1 VSKFSKW
8 PSDIPIPSVI
18 AALCL
23 AVLTLAVFGQAQNT
37 GPESAIRQYH
47 QALVASPG
55 GNDRGP
61 VMLQQREDVTQPFNQ
76 LIEQLLR
83 AGAQVRF
90 GRITGAQVRF
100 GRITKQL
107 PDATVEVAYLRP
119 NGETWAFLYVLR
131 REQGVWRVDVEQTAR
146 GSLNRT

>member
-1 VSKFSKW
+1 MDETQARLFNKW
-8 PSDIPIPSVI
+8 PSDIPISSVI

-47 QALVASPG
+47 QALSASP
-55 GNDRGP
+55 NSDDLGP
-61 VMLQQREDVTQPFNQ
+61 VVPQQSPGTTQPFNQ
-76 LIEQLLR
+76 LIGQLLR

-90 GRITGAQVRF
+90 GRITKR
-100 GRITKQL
+100 L

-131 REQGVWRVDVEQTAR
+131 LERGVWRVDVEETAR
-146 GSLNRT
+146 GSLNRG

>member
-1 VSKFSKW
+1 M
-8 PSDIPIPSVI
+8 
-18 AALCL
+18 CL

-47 QALVASPG
+47 QALLASPG

-61 VMLQQREDVTQPFNQ
+61 VMPLQREDVTQPFNQ
-76 LIEQLLR
+76 LIEQLLK

-90 GRITGAQVRF
+90 GRIT
-100 GRITKQL
+100 KHL

>member
-90 GRITGAQVRF
+90 GRIT
-100 GRITKQL
+100 KQL

>member
-1 VSKFSKW
+1 M
-8 PSDIPIPSVI
+8 
-18 AALCL
+18 

-90 GRITGAQVRF
+90 GRIT
-100 GRITKQL
+100 KQL

>member
-1 VSKFSKW
+1 MSKFSKW

-90 GRITGAQVRF
+90 GRIT
-100 GRITKQL
+100 KQL

>member
-1 VSKFSKW
+1 LDDTQERKFSKW

-47 QALVASPG
+47 QALLASPVG
-55 GNDRGP
+55 DERGP
-61 VMLQQREDVTQPFNQ
+61 VISQQNQLVTQPFNQ

-83 AGAQVRF
+83 A
-90 GRITGAQVRF
+90 GAQVRF

-131 REQGVWRVDVEQTAR
+131 REQGIWRVDVEQTAR
-146 GSLNRT
+146 SSMNRT

>member
-1 VSKFSKW
+1 MDDTQVHKFSKW

-47 QALVASPG
+47 QALLASPG

-61 VMLQQREDVTQPFNQ
+61 VMPLQREDVTQPFNQ
-76 LIEQLLR
+76 LIEQLLK

-90 GRITGAQVRF
+90 GRIT
-100 GRITKQL
+100 KHL

>member
-1 VSKFSKW
+1 MPKFTKW
-8 PSDIPIPSVI
+8 PSDIPISSVV

-23 AVLTLAVFGQAQNT
+23 SILTLAVFGQAQNT

-47 QALVASPG
+47 QALLASPAG
-55 GNDRGP
+55 DDLGP
-61 VMLQQREDVTQPFNQ
+61 VIPQQNPGATQPFNQ
-76 LIEQLLR
+76 LIGQLLR
-83 AGAQVRF
+83 A
-90 GRITGAQVRF
+90 GAQVRF

-146 GSLNRT
+146 GSLNRS